1 MEVCIIVDQKDDN
14 GVYQKFFDAVFLMV
28 ARDPMNKGS
37 AKINPLI
44 AETKEEEEFLKKGT
58 GKLAAFFFLLF
69 HSILRARMEESHCR
83 FIHLA
88 RQQLRK
94 KQEEENIFKTPPNLE
109 EQKIIH
115 GSFIN
120 KMISSS
126 DSVVN
131 RKKMKDTV
139 LKTVLICQP
148 QVRAIL

>member
-1 MEVCIIVDQKDDN
+1 MRN
-14 GVYQKFFDAVFLMV
+14 VYFV
-28 ARDPMNKGS
+28 S
-37 AKINPLI
+37 YI
-44 AETKEEEEFLKKGT
+44 
-58 GKLAAFFFLLF
+58 
-69 HSILRARMEESHCR
+69 
-83 FIHLA
+83 LA

-115 GSFIN
+115 DSFIS
-120 KMISSS
+120 KSPS

-148 QVRAIL
+148 QVQLNTFYKFSYYKTFKHEIRS